1 MLENNG
7 HTNAGYGSNLT
18 WDGCVEC
25 DASIMEG
32 HTLHFGACTNVADVI
47 NPISLARVICDRQAK
62 LMTMNRIPPLVV
74 AGSGAS
80 KYARE
85 VNVPTTDQVELMI
98 SKRAKKIYDH
108 YRGKV
113 TRQESK
119 FNLKIMPLD
128 TVGAICVDSEGN
140 CAAGC
145 SSGGLILK
153 VTGRVG
159 QAATYGAGCF
169 ANKLEER
176 SAATCTTGNGE
187 YLMKTL
193 LARDIVDG
201 LLRDECAVTSL
212 HKTFKENFLES
223 PYLRDRKELYGGAVS
238 IVYDPTTGNGEVLW
252 SHTTN
257 QLCLAHMSTSA
268 TAPKVCAHSSMVFF
282 RVCWLVNL
290 WNFLISVHC
299 IRSTELFEGRLFDS
313 C

>member
-1 MLENNG
+1 MLEDNG
-7 HTNAGYGSNLT
+7 HTNAAYGSNLT
-18 WDGCVEC
+18 WDGHVEC

-47 NPISLARVICDRQAK
+47 NPISLARAICDRQAK
-62 LMTMNRIPPLVV
+62 LLAMDRIPPLLV

-85 VNVPTTDQVELMI
+85 VNVPTTDQVDQMI
-98 SKRAKKIYDH
+98 SKRAQKIYDH
-108 YRGKV
+108 FRGKL
-113 TRQESK
+113 TRHESE
-119 FNLKIMPLD
+119 FDLKIMPLD

-153 VTGRVG
+153 IPGRVG

-187 YLMKTL
+187 YLIKTL

-212 HKTFKENFLES
+212 HKTFKENFVES
-223 PYLRDRKELYGGAVS
+223 PYLRDMNEVYGGAVS

-257 QLCLAHMSTSA
+257 ALCLAHMSTSA
-268 TAPKVCAHSSMVFF
+268 KAPKVCAHRFMVLLW
-282 RVCWLVNL
+282 VC
-290 WNFLISVHC
+290 
-299 IRSTELFEGRLFDS
+299 
-313 C
+313 